1 MGKENILHKEIDLI
15 QGVIT
20 RMANNS
26 FLLKGWIVSL
36 IAVLLAI
43 TDQTIVATKLT
54 YFTFILILPVIVFWY
69 LDAFFL
75 HKEKC
80 YRKLYNWTIS
90 NRTTSDE
97 HLYSLDYT
105 RFKNEEK
112 SLLNIMFTNKT
123 LYLFYGLIALI
134 LVILGTH
141 NLIALNF
148 TNEY

>member
-1 MGKENILHKEIDLI
+1 MANSNQMDKENILHKEIDLI
-15 QGVIT
+15 QGIIT

-36 IAVLLAI
+36 IAVLLAL

-54 YFTFILILPVIVFWY
+54 YFNFILILPVFVFWY

-80 YRKLYNWTIS
+80 YRRLYNWTVS
-90 NRTTSDE
+90 NRATSDE

-105 RFKNEEK
+105 RFENVEK
-112 SLLNIMFTNKT
+112 SIWTIMFTNKT
-123 LYLFYGLIALI
+123 LYPFYGLLALI
-134 LVILGTH
+134 LAILGVH
-141 NLIALNF
+141 NLLA
-148 TNEY
+148 